1 VEARTNAA
9 AETAVV
15 KIDRIS
21 HEIGARAGAAVEAAA
36 MMIGKASQDI
46 ESRTQV
52 AAETAVGRL
61 GTAAQDM
68 ETRAV
73 AASEEVSQRV
83 ANVTQYIGARVA
95 EAANALADRAYGA
108 TQDIEA
114 RTTAATEFLSTRIG
128 AIAGDIEVKSRTAA
142 DLLQARAADI
152 AGSLKVNTSD
162 ASRMLIE
169 LSGSTA
175 EALRAASSD
184 VERTLVT
191 LSSGTTAMLKQSA
204 AEVERSLLGV
214 SGEVTKGFVGKAD
227 EITGAM
233 RQNSTELARLLDDK
247 SSGLIT
253 AIATKGGQFSVE
265 IERAAESAVKAI
277 DTRAFAFGQTM
288 MDNSTE
294 LARIINDASTTATAI
309 VNRTIKD
316 LQDTTKSSVAQATMA
331 VSQTLKDLQH
341 NTVGAVEQSKQTA
354 VATVSELMETHG
366 MLRSDTTALFERLR
380 EANNLLQEVLGGAQ
394 TNLSS
399 IEQVLS
405 ARVAEF
411 VSTMGELLE
420 RANSTSGKMDEH
432 VGSFYGLTSKVLG
445 DLGELAVQFE
455 GHGRSLTESVDM
467 LEKSNKHSMAAVTDR
482 HATIESL
489 VSTLNERTEDL
500 DARLK
505 RFSGMLDES
514 LHVAEDRAR
523 DIARLV
529 AEATSEGAR
538 SIAEQHATIR
548 ATTEEQSRRTLDSL
562 RSVYEQVTND
572 SKGLFQDTATEAH
585 QLLQQATD
593 RFSDVMQTMKLMSTE
608 MQRELETTRQE
619 LRRGVLELPEE
630 TAEST
635 AQMRRV
641 IVDQM
646 EALAELNRIVARHGR
661 NLDTVPTAATRQE
674 PARPV
679 AQRAEMAVPAP
690 LSAAATRTRVE
701 APSVQPTGSNGP
713 QNGAAGPNGAGPG
726 RGGWLSELLTRASR
740 DEEDA
745 PRAEERATFSPSRQE
760 ERPPRSDDRNARH
773 TIESLDSLSVD
784 IARMID
790 HDAAAELWDRYNR
803 GERNVFTRR
812 LYTMQGQK
820 AFEEVRRRYKSDREF
835 RQTVDRYIGEF
846 ERLLNEVARDD
857 RGQVVAR
864 TYLTS
869 ETGKVYTMLAHAAGR
884 FD

>member
-1 VEARTNAA
+1 
-9 AETAVV
+9 
-15 KIDRIS
+15 
-21 HEIGARAGAAVEAAA
+21 
-36 MMIGKASQDI
+36 
-46 ESRTQV
+46 
-52 AAETAVGRL
+52 L
-61 GTAAQDM
+61 
-68 ETRAV
+68 
-73 AASEEVSQRV
+73 RV
-83 ANVTQYIGARVA
+83 
-95 EAANALADRAYGA
+95 
-108 TQDIEA
+108 
-114 RTTAATEFLSTRIG
+114 
-128 AIAGDIEVKSRTAA
+128 
-142 DLLQARAADI
+142 
-152 AGSLKVNTSD
+152 
-162 ASRMLIE
+162 
-169 LSGSTA
+169 
-175 EALRAASSD
+175 ASSD
-184 VERTLVT
+184 VERTLTT
-191 LSSGTTAMLKQSA
+191 LSSGTSAMLKQNA

-214 SGEVTKGFVGKAD
+214 STEVTKNFVGRAD
-227 EITGAM
+227 EISTAM
-233 RQNSTELARLLDDK
+233 RQNSTELSRLLDDK

-253 AIATKGGQFSVE
+253 AISTKGGQFSLE

-294 LARIINDASTTATAI
+294 LARIINDASVSATSI
-309 VNRTIKD
+309 VNRTLKE
-316 LQDTTKSSVAQATMA
+316 LQDTTSSSVSQATMA
-331 VSQTLKDLQH
+331 VAQSLKDLQH
-341 NTVGAVEQSKQTA
+341 STTKAVEESKQTA
-354 VATVSELMETHG
+354 VATVSELLETHG
-366 MLRSDTTALFERLR
+366 TVRSDTTALFERLR
-380 EANNLLQEVLGGAQ
+380 DANNLLQEVLGGAQ

-411 VSTMGELLE
+411 VSTMGDLLE

-455 GHGRSLTESVDM
+455 GHGRSLTETVEM
-467 LEKSNKHSMAAVTDR
+467 LETSNKHSLVAVTDR
-482 HATIESL
+482 HATIEGL
-489 VSTLNERTEDL
+489 VGMLSERTEDL

-548 ATTEEQSRRTLDSL
+548 ATTEEQSQRTLDAL
-562 RSVYEQVTND
+562 RNVYEQVTSD
-572 SKGLFQDTATEAH
+572 SKGLFKETATESH

-593 RFSDVMQTMKLMSTE
+593 RFSDVMQTMRLMSAE
-608 MQRELETTRQE
+608 MQRELESTRQE

-661 NLDTVPTAATRQE
+661 NLDTVPAASTRQE
-674 PARPV
+674 PARHEP
-679 AQRAEMAVPAP
+679 ARQEPARPAPQRAAEMQPAPAP
-690 LSAAATRTRVE
+690 LSAAATRARVE
-701 APSVQPTGSNGP
+701 APSVQPNGP
-713 QNGAAGPNGAGPG
+713 NGSAPPGGGQNGAGQG
-726 RGGWLSELLTRASR
+726 RGGGWLSELLTRASR
-740 DEEDA
+740 DEDTA
-745 PRAEERATFSPSRQE
+745 PRAEDRPAFAQPRQD
-760 ERPPRSDDRNARH
+760 ERPPRGDDRNARH

-835 RQTVDRYIGEF
+835 KQTVDRYIGEF

-884 FD
+884 FE

>member
-1 VEARTNAA
+1 
-9 AETAVV
+9 
-15 KIDRIS
+15 
-21 HEIGARAGAAVEAAA
+21 
-36 MMIGKASQDI
+36 
-46 ESRTQV
+46 
-52 AAETAVGRL
+52 
-61 GTAAQDM
+61 
-68 ETRAV
+68 
-73 AASEEVSQRV
+73 
-83 ANVTQYIGARVA
+83 
-95 EAANALADRAYGA
+95 
-108 TQDIEA
+108 
-114 RTTAATEFLSTRIG
+114 
-128 AIAGDIEVKSRTAA
+128 
-142 DLLQARAADI
+142 
-152 AGSLKVNTSD
+152 
-162 ASRMLIE
+162 
-169 LSGSTA
+169 
-175 EALRAASSD
+175 
-184 VERTLVT
+184 
-191 LSSGTTAMLKQSA
+191 
-204 AEVERSLLGV
+204 
-214 SGEVTKGFVGKAD
+214 
-227 EITGAM
+227 
-233 RQNSTELARLLDDK
+233 
-247 SSGLIT
+247 
-253 AIATKGGQFSVE
+253 
-265 IERAAESAVKAI
+265 
-277 DTRAFAFGQTM
+277 
-288 MDNSTE
+288 
-294 LARIINDASTTATAI
+294 
-309 VNRTIKD
+309 
-316 LQDTTKSSVAQATMA
+316 
-331 VSQTLKDLQH
+331 
-341 NTVGAVEQSKQTA
+341 
-354 VATVSELMETHG
+354 
-366 MLRSDTTALFERLR
+366 
-380 EANNLLQEVLGGAQ
+380 
-394 TNLSS
+394 
-399 IEQVLS
+399 
-405 ARVAEF
+405 
-411 VSTMGELLE
+411 
-420 RANSTSGKMDEH
+420 
-432 VGSFYGLTSKVLG
+432 
-445 DLGELAVQFE
+445 
-455 GHGRSLTESVDM
+455 M

-548 ATTEEQSRRTLDSL
+548 STTEEQSRRTLDSL

-608 MQRELETTRQE
+608 MQRELESTRQE

-661 NLDTVPTAATRQE
+661 NLDTVPTAAARAGTGAPGG
-674 PARPV
+674 PARRDGRAGAAVGRRDAHPGRSPV
-679 AQRAEMAVPAP
+679 GPAERLERRTSERSRRPERRRPGPRRLALRAADAR
-690 LSAAATRTRVE
+690 LARRRGGCAAA
-701 APSVQPTGSNGP
+701 
-713 QNGAAGPNGAGPG
+713 
-726 RGGWLSELLTRASR
+726 
-740 DEEDA
+740 
-745 PRAEERATFSPSRQE
+745 AEATFSPPRQD
-760 ERPPRSDDRNARH
+760 ERPPRGDDRNARH